1 MRYNIDIVESQI
13 PKSNETGI
21 KIWWQTIPSLHLD
34 FIRNTNEPLIM
45 LFVIIVLF
53 LGMSLSEDTPPPP
66 CSCTI
71 ISFMETCKHVYAC
84 PILRPVVQVECQIIQ
99 LVLQPEFTVNQL
111 IIHGDCDDI
120 EKFKK
125 FCSTQVKGIV
135 MQRSWRTFICSGI

>member
-53 LGMSLSEDTPPPP
+53 LGMSLSEDTPP

-135 MQRSWRTFICSGI
+135 MQRSGRTFICPGI

>member
-34 FIRNTNEPLIM
+34 FIRNTKVPLIM

-53 LGMSLSEDTPPPP
+53 LGMSLSEDTPP

-135 MQRSWRTFICSGI
+135 IQRSGRKFICPGT

>member
-34 FIRNTNEPLIM
+34 FIRNTKVPLIM

-53 LGMSLSEDTPPPP
+53 LGMSLSEDTPP

-120 EKFKK
+120 EKLKK

-135 MQRSWRTFICSGI
+135 MQRSGRKFICPGT

>member
-34 FIRNTNEPLIM
+34 FNRNTKVPLIM

-53 LGMSLSEDTPPPP
+53 LGMSLSEDTPP

-135 MQRSWRTFICSGI
+135 MQRSGRKFICPGT

>member
-34 FIRNTNEPLIM
+34 FIRNTNVPLIM

-125 FCSTQVKGIV
+125 FCSTQVKGIM
-135 MQRSWRTFICSGI
+135 MQRSGRTFICPGI

>member
-53 LGMSLSEDTPPPP
+53 LGMSLSEDTPP

-99 LVLQPEFTVNQL
+99 LVLQPEFTVNL
-111 IIHGDCDDI
+111 

-135 MQRSWRTFICSGI
+135 MQRSWRTFICPGI

>member
-34 FIRNTNEPLIM
+34 FIRNTKVPLIM

-53 LGMSLSEDTPPPP
+53 LGMSLSEDTPP

-125 FCSTQVKGIV
+125 FCSTQVKEIV
-135 MQRSWRTFICSGI
+135 MQRSGRSFICPGI

>member
-21 KIWWQTIPSLHLD
+21 KIWWQTIPSLHFD
-34 FIRNTNEPLIM
+34 FIRNTKVPLIM

-53 LGMSLSEDTPPPP
+53 LGMSLSEDTPP

-135 MQRSWRTFICSGI
+135 MQRSGRKFICPGT

>member
-13 PKSNETGI
+13 PKSNETGTNYSKSTFGFHSKHERTTHNAFCYHCFI
-21 KIWWQTIPSLHLD
+21 SGDESIWRH
-34 FIRNTNEPLIM
+34 
-45 LFVIIVLF
+45 
-53 LGMSLSEDTPPPP
+53 PP

-111 IIHGDCDDI
+111 IIHGDCDDF

-135 MQRSWRTFICSGI
+135 MQRSGRTFICPGI

>member
-34 FIRNTNEPLIM
+34 FIRNTNVPLIM
-45 LFVIIVLF
+45 AFCYHCFISGDESIWRH
-53 LGMSLSEDTPPPP
+53 PPP

-135 MQRSWRTFICSGI
+135 MQRSRRTFICPGI

>member
-34 FIRNTNEPLIM
+34 FIRNTKVPLIM

-53 LGMSLSEDTPPPP
+53 LGMSLSEDTPP

-84 PILRPVVQVECQIIQ
+84 PILRPVVQVDCQIIQ

-135 MQRSWRTFICSGI
+135 MQRSGRKFICPGT

>member
-34 FIRNTNEPLIM
+34 FIRNTKVPLIM
-45 LFVIIVLF
+45 LFAIIVLF
-53 LGMSLSEDTPPPP
+53 LGMSLSEDTPP

-125 FCSTQVKGIV
+125 FCSTQVKEIV
-135 MQRSWRTFICSGI
+135 MQRSGRSFICPGI

>member
-34 FIRNTNEPLIM
+34 FIRNTNVPLIM

-53 LGMSLSEDTPPPP
+53 LGMSLSEDTPP

-135 MQRSWRTFICSGI
+135 MQRSGRTFIRPGI

>member
-34 FIRNTNEPLIM
+34 FIRNTNVPLIM

-53 LGMSLSEDTPPPP
+53 LGMSLSEDTPP

-135 MQRSWRTFICSGI
+135 MQRSGRTFICPGI

>member
-34 FIRNTNEPLIM
+34 FIRNTKVPLIM

-53 LGMSLSEDTPPPP
+53 LGMSLSEDTPP

-135 MQRSWRTFICSGI
+135 MQRSGRKFICPGT

>member
-34 FIRNTNEPLIM
+34 FIRNTNVPLIM

-53 LGMSLSEDTPPPP
+53 LGMSLSEDAPP

-135 MQRSWRTFICSGI
+135 MQRSGRTFICPGI

>member
-1 MRYNIDIVESQI
+1 
-13 PKSNETGI
+13 
-21 KIWWQTIPSLHLD
+21 
-34 FIRNTNEPLIM
+34 
-45 LFVIIVLF
+45 
-53 LGMSLSEDTPPPP
+53 
-66 CSCTI
+66 
-71 ISFMETCKHVYAC
+71 METCKHVYAC

-135 MQRSWRTFICSGI
+135 MQRSGRKFICPGT

>member
-34 FIRNTNEPLIM
+34 FIRNTKVPLIM

-53 LGMSLSEDTPPPP
+53 LGMSLSEDTPP

-125 FCSTQVKGIV
+125 FCSTQVKGMV
-135 MQRSWRTFICSGI
+135 MQRSGRKFICPGT

>member
-53 LGMSLSEDTPPPP
+53 LGMSLSEDTPP

-135 MQRSWRTFICSGI
+135 MQRSWRTFICPGI

>member
-34 FIRNTNEPLIM
+34 FIRNTKVPLIM

-53 LGMSLSEDTPPPP
+53 LGMSLSEDTPP

-135 MQRSWRTFICSGI
+135 MQRSGRTFIRPGI

>member
-34 FIRNTNEPLIM
+34 FIRNTKVPLIM
-45 LFVIIVLF
+45 LFAIIVLF
-53 LGMSLSEDTPPPP
+53 LGMSLSEDTPP

-135 MQRSWRTFICSGI
+135 MQRSWRTFICPGI